1 MNPVPVLAA
10 ALALSFALTPAG
22 AGTLPR
28 GFDDN
33 PTVVDAVSKAASTGK
48 PVIVYFSEQKCDACS
63 ALDGWLVRRDIRQAY
78 GPAYHFS
85 VLFADDL
92 APQERERWK
101 STYIPR
107 GAPSWVV
114 LAPDGSYLCTANGG
128 FVNATAA
135 LEMHTVLT
143 KAATKVLERKAAA
156 TKFVETKVPE
166 AKAADARAVDAKS
179 VMVRSVAPPIRS
191 RPCNASALGV

>member
-1 MNPVPVLAA
+1 MNTAPFLAA
-10 ALALSFALTPAG
+10 ALAFSFALQPAG

-33 PTVVDAVSKAASTGK
+33 PTVVDAVSKAATTGK
-48 PVIVYFSEQKCDACS
+48 PVIVYFSEQNCNACS
-63 ALDGWLVRRDIRQAY
+63 ALDGWLVRRDIREAY
-78 GPAYHFS
+78 GPSYHFS

-92 APQERERWK
+92 APEERERWK
-101 STYIPR
+101 ATYSPR

-128 FVNATAA
+128 FVNATTA

-143 KAATKVLERKAAA
+143 RATTRMLERRAAA
-156 TKFVETKVPE
+156 AKVPE
-166 AKAADARAVDAKS
+166 ARGAEGAATDAKPLP
-179 VMVRSVAPPIRS
+179 VRAAESRIRV